1 MSKISYILLADYAK
15 SAGLSLEEA
24 RELISKEEYKQFFKV
39 ANGKE
44 MVSTAIYKKKETPA
58 TESKAFE
65 APATEE
71 TAEETPA
78 PGEAPAETPA
88 PARDEEAEPATSAT
102 TTADQ
107 EEIERL
113 RKEVAELK
121 EQVKSKDSQIAE
133 YAFRFAELA
142 QQAQL
147 IAGQAQVLQAQEHKL
162 IELPAENNGEKKGFF
177 KRLFGR

>member
-15 SAGLSLEEA
+15 SAGISLEEA
-24 RELISKEEYKQFFKV
+24 RELVSKEENKQFFKV
-39 ANGKE
+39 VNGKE

-65 APATEE
+65 APATNE
-71 TAEETPA
+71 AVEETPA
-78 PGEAPAETPA
+78 PEEAPAPA
-88 PARDEEAEPATSAT
+88 PAREEEEKPATSAA

-147 IAGQAQVLQAQEHKL
+147 IAGQAQVLQAKEQKL

>member
-24 RELISKEEYKQFFKV
+24 RELISQEEYKQFFKV

-65 APATEE
+65 DPDTEE
-71 TAEETPA
+71 TTEETPA
-78 PGEAPAETPA
+78 PEEAPAETPA

-133 YAFRFAELA
+133 YAFKFAELA

-162 IELPAENNGEKKGFF
+162 IELPAENNGEKKSFF
-177 KRLFGR
+177 KRFFGR

>member
-1 MSKISYILLADYAK
+1 MSKSSYILLADYAK

-24 RELISKEEYKQFFKV
+24 RELVSQEEYKQFFKV

-65 APATEE
+65 DPDTEE
-71 TAEETPA
+71 TTE
-78 PGEAPAETPA
+78 ETPA

-107 EEIERL
+107 EDIERL
-113 RKEVAELK
+113 RKEVEALK
-121 EQVKSKDSQIAE
+121 EQVKSKDNQIAE

-142 QQAQL
+142 QQAQI
-147 IAGQAQVLQAQEHKL
+147 IAGQAQVLQAKEQKL
-162 IELPAENNGEKKGFF
+162 LDEPTSQKPEQKQGFF
-177 KRLFGR
+177 RKLFGR

>member
-24 RELISKEEYKQFFKV
+24 RELISQEEYKQFFKV

-65 APATEE
+65 DPDTEE
-71 TAEETPA
+71 TTEETP
-78 PGEAPAETPA
+78 T

-133 YAFRFAELA
+133 YAFKFAELA

-162 IELPAENNGEKKGFF
+162 IELPAENNGEKKSFF

>member
-65 APATEE
+65 ATATEE